1 MGPLS
6 PPKTPAGPLPAGG
19 GTFSPMPLKTPLPSA
34 RSAPTGFS
42 WLSPAYRPSTHEVET
57 YARIITAADGDP
69 PEMAERHLHE
79 AELQLWIWRNETRQ
93 PPQRVRRAMSDKSD
107 KVRR

>member
-1 MGPLS
+1 MSITASSL
-6 PPKTPAGPLPAGG
+6 PP
-19 GTFSPMPLKTPLPSA
+19 
-34 RSAPTGFS
+34 GFS
-42 WLSPAYRPSTHEVET
+42 WLSPAYRPSSKEVET

-93 PPQRVRRAMSDKSD
+93 RATRRRSTRVPH
-107 KVRR
+107 